1 MVYVVTFYS
10 TCSNLFV
17 ASRIN
22 LFIFRRPCFIHAVL
36 LRPFVFILLT
46 IYHFSIWIICIRLAF
61 LTSSTTSLPSRISG
75 ILCFIL
81 HCIRVIILLSVLV
94 ISDFFPLSLCRP
106 KVYSHYC
113 FIVDSAG
120 LGSFSPIAEL
130 LCFRPEGSS
139 FVTLLIGRCSIFAQI
154 LESTHFCRHCRMR

>member
-1 MVYVVTFYS
+1 MQWNLRVVNWHIQLCAHVHCNFENCVLIRAGRNSGRLIIIVFVLPALVEVHPFLTNLMVYVVTFYS

-75 ILCFIL
+75 ILYFIL
-81 HCIRVIILLSVLV
+81 CCIRVIILLSVLV
-94 ISDFFPLSLCRP
+94 ISDFFS
-106 KVYSHYC
+106 V
-113 FIVDSAG
+113 
-120 LGSFSPIAEL
+120 
-130 LCFRPEGSS
+130 SS
-139 FVTLLIGRCSIFAQI
+139 
-154 LESTHFCRHCRMR
+154 